1 MCLVCLRSFFLGL
14 GTQAEAV
21 LVFAFA
27 IEPIYFFAPVHHCQH
42 ARNNTEN
49 THAKSNNWLPSL
61 SKSNDGRRAANSRSN
76 GRAGVIVKL
85 PHRVNFTKLLPRR
98 YRGKLRLMRHKL
110 HLSKAL
116 PLIVFRKQI
125 RSTLNR

>member
-27 IEPIYFFAPVHHCQH
+27 IEPIYFFAPVHHRQH

-76 GRAGVIVKL
+76 GRTGVIIKV
-85 PHRVNFTKLLPRR
+85 
-98 YRGKLRLMRHKL
+98 L
-110 HLSKAL
+110 HLLLLAQVVCNS
-116 PLIVFRKQI
+116 P
-125 RSTLNR
+125 TLEI